1 MPQITKPLRGTWS
14 STDPV
19 LPKRGEENE
28 NRRHVDRGRSFLATA
43 VLICKTRFGVFKM
56 AGLQSG
62 QPYGVSVWRD
72 EVAGGYATIVAGVVS
87 SLDTVTTAPAEVNKA
102 ASG

>member
-19 LPKRGEENE
+19 LPKREENE
-28 NRRHVDRGRSFLATA
+28 NRRHVDRGRSFLATD
-43 VLICKTRFGVFKM
+43 VLICETRFGVFKT

-62 QPYGVSVWRD
+62 QPYGVSVLRD
-72 EVAGGYATIVAGVVS
+72 EVAGGYETKVAGGVTW
-87 SLDTVTTAPAEVNKA
+87 LNTVTSAPAAVNNE